1 MGLFYLSYFKILPP
15 LIMDVCLLGT
25 RMVCLFF
32 HAYTLFNHVTPTT
45 SDEFFTR
52 QRKGIFIIGKIIFL
66 NIFLMF

>member
-1 MGLFYLSYFKILPP
+1 
-15 LIMDVCLLGT
+15 MDVCLLGT